1 MKLGLTLRVVS
12 RMTSPR
18 LLYSAMRN
26 WSRAVPLMRDRRVPL
41 ALKIGAALLAV
52 LIVSPLDVFGDIP
65 ILGMLDDALL
75 LTLLCTL
82 FVMLGKKWTEDFSGP
97 QTRNVGLQLAHRD
110 MR

>member
-1 MKLGLTLRVVS
+1 
-12 RMTSPR
+12 MTSPR
-18 LLYSAMRN
+18 LLYSALRN

-41 ALKIGAALLAV
+41 ALKIGTALLAM

-82 FVMLGKKWTEDFSGP
+82 FVMVGKNWTEDLE
-97 QTRNVGLQLAHRD
+97 RAQLVPVLTKRL
-110 MR
+110 